1 MAVTNF
7 RKEDFPKGKKAKE
20 QRNAEREDNKILDVE
35 VDHAV
40 RDEKEGEKFAKD
52 FAEKDAAAEEK
63 LADEVKNTVEDG
75 TNEQQTAEKTPTR
88 KRSTK
93 ATKAA
98 KAADEHIEA
107 EVEKTSTT
115 ATGSKPTE

>member
-20 QRNAEREDNKILDVE
+20 QHNAEREDNKILDVE
-35 VDHAV
+35 VEHAV
-40 RDEKEGEKFAKD
+40 RDANEGDKFAKD
-52 FAEKDAAAEEK
+52 FAKKDAEAEEV

-75 TNEQQTAEKTPTR
+75 TNEQQTAEKTPLR

-98 KAADEHIEA
+98 KAADEHIDA
-107 EVEKTSTT
+107 EVEKTETT